1 MKLFGNIFTDI
12 KLEVLISQIVLPNW
26 CWAKQSDNEFLLTA
40 DRLTMTV
47 EGQQEILVFGE
58 LEVDIKVVDEWIA
71 LISELPIHFNIDLH
85 GDEAR
90 LMRRYLH

>member
-1 MKLFGNIFTDI
+1 MKLFGNIYTDI
-12 KLEVLISQIVLPNW
+12 KLEVLIPQIILPNW
-26 CWAKQSDNEFLLTA
+26 KVNKKSDNEFLLTA
-40 DRLTMTV
+40 DKLNITV

-58 LEVDIKVVDEWIA
+58 LDIAINVVDEWVE
-71 LISELPIHFNIDLH
+71 LISALPVHFNIDLH